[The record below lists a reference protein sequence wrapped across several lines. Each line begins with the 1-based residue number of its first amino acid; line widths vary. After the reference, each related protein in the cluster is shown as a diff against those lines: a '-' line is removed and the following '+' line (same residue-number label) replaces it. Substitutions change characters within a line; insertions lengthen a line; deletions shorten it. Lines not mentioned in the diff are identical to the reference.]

1 MVPHVRRDG
10 PLVRAVPHGGKH
22 GGALGTRYQP
32 QRVRE
37 RELIDELTAPI
48 FIAAER
54 PRKLTSEVAPFG
66 MRMGGKS
73 EDDMVSSI
81 RRSGALRGTHH
92 GASIDAHTAVIR
104 INAAPTHKHEAAV
117 GRRTTWRVHNS
128 EKPFML
134 AANDVPE
141 LQLVIC
147 HMAWLGS
154 CQHQA
159 FSGAYGTTIAYIN
172 PRFYSQLFEL
182 LGRPRDKQSP
192 STGLLA
198 IAIALGTC
206 RHYWECTAW
215 EDESKYYD
223 PLHTFHDWQ
232 AEERLRQLW
241 LEAGLVS
248 LGTEAVATEAAGGG
262 IDDVGARNASEAV
275 RRRVLG
281 RTVTGGNATAAES
294 KPRISKGKIK
304 KVMRHWTSAGPAEA
318 GG

>member
-1 MVPHVRRDG
+1 L
-10 PLVRAVPHGGKH
+10 PLIGS
-22 GGALGTRYQP
+22 
-32 QRVRE
+32 
-37 RELIDELTAPI
+37 LIASL
-48 FIAAER
+48 
-54 PRKLTSEVAPFG
+54 
-66 MRMGGKS
+66 
-73 EDDMVSSI
+73 I
-81 RRSGALRGTHH
+81 R
-92 GASIDAHTAVIR
+92 
-104 INAAPTHKHEAAV
+104 
-117 GRRTTWRVHNS
+117 
-128 EKPFML
+128 
-134 AANDVPE
+134 
-141 LQLVIC
+141 
-147 HMAWLGS
+147 
-154 CQHQA
+154 
-159 FSGAYGTTIAYIN
+159 
-172 PRFYSQLFEL
+172 
-182 LGRPRDKQSP
+182 
-192 STGLLA
+192 
-198 IAIALGTC
+198 C

-275 RRRVLG
+275 RRWGTVRKQWARDLRALQRARQARRQQGHKAGDGRDLVTTKELLERFGHAAGGGGSGDDGGSGGDGGGGMPATAGGGTRSRLKGGRKGGRGDRSVGEVLEAGAEAGSVAGRVPRRGSGRPSLFGSGSVRPARASAATARASRVLG